1 MQGYFPV
8 ESHNPLW
15 NLLAIRVPCC
25 RPGKLLEEQVTS
37 PLCLPLPGVLSN
49 PRRKAGVLHKPG
61 CSHGSSPEGLSYP
74 LMEGIP
80 SKCKFLEASQPTASR
95 AAQLSK
101 AAMLMLSRQVL
112 YALSEKEKNGPFSLH
127 LNAPHAQR
135 LAALRAAFPMALVPR
150 VSPAVPLLHFLSS
163 VPWGQPGCPGSPGRE
178 PGWEKDKLAGDEL

>member
-8 ESHNPLW
+8 ESHNTLW

-49 PRRKAGVLHKPG
+49 PRRKGGVLHKPG

-112 YALSEKEKNGPFSLH
+112 YALSEKEKTWSFLSAPERPTCTASRSPSSRLPNGSGPPCVSCGTIAPFSVLCS
-127 LNAPHAQR
+127 LGTAWLPGFSQKGA
-135 LAALRAAFPMALVPR
+135 R
-150 VSPAVPLLHFLSS
+150 VGE
-163 VPWGQPGCPGSPGRE
+163 GQVSRE
-178 PGWEKDKLAGDEL
+178 